1 MHENESDYNQELND
15 KNAAQHTEEAM
26 AHGLNTDD
34 SIPGNS
40 LPDVEGDNAASGTQK
55 ELDEARDKYLR
66 LAAEFEN
73 YKRRVAK
80 ERMELLQTAGREAI
94 QAMLP
99 VLDDGERAEKM
110 IESATDATAM
120 KEGIQLVF
128 NKLRNTMK
136 QLGLRRMDS
145 AGEPFDAELHEAITE
160 IPAPTEGQQGAV
172 IDVIEPGYYLN
183 DKLIRHAK
191 VVVGK

>member
-1 MHENESDYNQELND
+1 MHENESDYNQELNE

-34 SIPGNS
+34 SISGNG
-40 LPDVEGDNAASGTQK
+40 LPDFEGENSDSGSQK
-55 ELDEARDKYLR
+55 ELDEAKDKYLR

-80 ERMELLQTAGREAI
+80 ERMELMQTAGREAI

-160 IPAPTEGQQGAV
+160 IPVPNEAQQGAV